1 MLTKSILAGAAIAL
15 AATIGSASAA
25 DQFTTIAG
33 FEAQTITKQE
43 MGVAR
48 GSGALLFVSIV
59 DINPLVATL
68 NSITGLAIAGGE
80 NSSPGMERASTATGF
95 QTVAVLVGV
104 VSGD

>member
-1 MLTKSILAGAAIAL
+1 MKIKSIVPGAAIVL
-15 AATIGSASAA
+15 VATIGSVSAA

-33 FEAQTITKQE
+33 FEAQAMTKQE
-43 MGVAR
+43 MGVVR

-68 NSITGLAIAGGE
+68 NPITGLAIAGGE